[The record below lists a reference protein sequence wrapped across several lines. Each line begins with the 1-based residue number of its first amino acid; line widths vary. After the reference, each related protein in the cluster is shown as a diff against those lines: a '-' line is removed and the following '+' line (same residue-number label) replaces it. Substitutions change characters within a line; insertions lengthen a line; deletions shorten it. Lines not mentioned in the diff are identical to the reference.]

1 MCNINL
7 CVKHFALSPTSR
19 TLFEDRI
26 RMASLEKT
34 QPSMGESLII
44 RYGKEIVINLFDVKQ
59 VQLME
64 SLGRDRKYGIGPVD
78 GYGGLVGRV
87 CNRHQKIFN

>member
-1 MCNINL
+1 
-7 CVKHFALSPTSR
+7 
-19 TLFEDRI
+19 
-26 RMASLEKT
+26 MASLEKT
-34 QPSMGESLII
+34 RTRRGKSLII

-78 GYGGLVGRV
+78 GYGGVGGRV